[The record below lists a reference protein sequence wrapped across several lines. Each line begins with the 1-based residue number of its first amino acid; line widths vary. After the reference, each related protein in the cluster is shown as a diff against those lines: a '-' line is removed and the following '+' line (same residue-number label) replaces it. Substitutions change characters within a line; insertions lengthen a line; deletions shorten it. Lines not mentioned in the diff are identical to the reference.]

1 MPEFSPSTLPRR
13 LGVWTATAI
22 VLGITIGSGIFRVPG
37 SVAQH
42 VDTVGAM
49 ALLWVL
55 GGVIVLCLALSL
67 AELATMFARPGG
79 VIVFVREA
87 YGPLMAFLF
96 GWTFLWINPASWAA
110 ISLIFAE
117 YLGHFV
123 PLTDFGRRLVAATLI
138 ALITL
143 ANYYSV
149 PIAAMVQNIATSAKA
164 LALLALAV
172 GIFLLGS
179 GTDGALAAPISFEIR
194 DVGGFGL
201 ALILVLFA
209 YEGAAAF
216 CALSGEIREPSRA
229 LPQSLVVGM
238 LAVIVLYLFANAAY
252 LFALPIDALKTSD
265 LVAADAMTRTAG
277 SSAADLVSALVMLS
291 TFGAVAATAM
301 ADPRVFYAM
310 AQEKLFFRGL
320 GRVRPRSETPHVA
333 VLVAG
338 AIAILYVMVRGFE
351 QLATGFILGLWPF
364 YALAV
369 LGVIVLRIRQPELPR
384 PYRVLG
390 YPAVPLIFFAASL
403 FILGNAL
410 VEQPGM
416 TLLNVSLTLS
426 GIPVYYIWRVS
437 TRNKA

>member
-1 MPEFSPSTLPRR
+1 MTDFSAATLPRR

-42 VDTVGAM
+42 VDTVGAI

-55 GGVIVLCLALSL
+55 GGVIALCLALSL
-67 AELATMFARPGG
+67 AELATMFPRPGG
-79 VIVFVREA
+79 IIVFIHEA
-87 YGPLMAFLF
+87 YGPLLAFLF

-117 YLGHFV
+117 YLGHFI
-123 PLTDFGRRLVAATLI
+123 PLTDFERRLVAATLI

-149 PIAAMVQNIATSAKA
+149 PIAALVQNIATSAKA
-164 LALLALAV
+164 LALLALAI
-172 GIFLLGS
+172 GIFALGS
-179 GTDGALAAPISFEIR
+179 GADGALAAPISFEIR

-216 CALSGEIREPSRA
+216 CALSGEIRDPARS
-229 LPQSLVVGM
+229 LPRSLIGGM
-238 LAVIVLYLFANAAY
+238 LIVIVLYLLVNAAY
-252 LFALPIDALKTSD
+252 LYALPIAALKSSG
-265 LVAADAMTRTAG
+265 LVAADAMASTIGA
-277 SSAADLVSALVMLS
+277 SAATLISGLVMLS
-291 TFGAVAATAM
+291 TFGAVAATAIS
-301 ADPRVFYAM
+301 DPRVFYAM
-310 AQEKLFFRGL
+310 AQENLFFHGL

-333 VLVAG
+333 ILMAG
-338 AIAILYVMVRGFE
+338 VIAILYALVRGFE

-364 YALAV
+364 FALAV
-369 LGVIVLRIRQPELPR
+369 FGVIVLRIRRPGQPR

-390 YPAVPLIFFAASL
+390 YPVVPLVFVAAS
-403 FILGNAL
+403 ICIMGNAL
-410 VEQPGM
+410 LEQPQV
-416 TLLNVSLTLS
+416 TLLNVALTLS
-426 GIPVYYIWRVS
+426 GIPVYYCWRAW
-437 TRNKA
+437 RRQQN